1 MFRPLFLLAFAGIS
15 PAIIEAAHGQS
26 FADLEY
32 GLRNHPSLQVM
43 AYQAEASEER
53 ATAATAL
60 PDPVISAGIN
70 NFPIF
75 DPSFTDFLPT
85 NKSIGIQQKFPSLAG
100 RNARAGEAGARANE
114 TREMR
119 AQRYAAL
126 RGELI
131 ALLHEKHR
139 TRVQRGLAEERRAK
153 YDELTQ
159 VAELEIDAGRPAL
172 FRLAEIEG
180 ERAEVDRTLVDLSGQ
195 VAQIDARLIDLLG
208 AVPDTPPPPL
218 SPIDWSGDAMAF
230 HAARVADAGVTVHD
244 RGVDEAKAAWKPEWG
259 AQLTYQQRE
268 SGANFAG
275 DDWVSGMVT
284 VTVPFWAN
292 KNQEP
297 RLRAAKAERAAAQ
310 ANYLSA
316 ARSASAQYST
326 YRSIRQTAEQSAAV
340 LSQKI
345 VAIEDEITSQN
356 TIYESGVGD
365 YAPIIDG
372 EIAIL
377 KLRSDIAGE
386 QARIATATAR
396 MNALLVTQ

>member
-1 MFRPLFLLAFAGIS
+1 MFRPLLLLAFAGIS
-15 PAIIEAAHGQS
+15 PAISGAAHAQS
-26 FADLEY
+26 FPDLEY
-32 GLRNHPSLQVM
+32 ALRDHPSLQVM
-43 AYQAEASEER
+43 AYQAEASDER

-85 NKSIGIQQKFPSLAG
+85 NKSIGIQQKFPSFAG
-100 RNARAGEAGARANE
+100 RNARAGEAFARANE

-139 TRVQRGLAEERRAK
+139 TSVQRDLAEERRAK

-180 ERAEVDRTLVDLSGQ
+180 ERAEVDRILVDLSGQ

-208 AVPDTPPPPL
+208 AVPDTAPPPL
-218 SPIDWSGDAMAF
+218 SPMDWSGDAMAF
-230 HAARVADAGVTVHD
+230 HAARVADAGVTVRD

-284 VTVPFWAN
+284 VTVPFWAS

-316 ARSASAQYST
+316 ARTASAQYST
-326 YRSIRQTAEQSAAV
+326 YRSMRQTAEQSAAV

-345 VAIEDEITSQN
+345 DAIKDEITSQN

>member
-1 MFRPLFLLAFAGIS
+1 MFRPLLLLAFAGIS
-15 PAIIEAAHGQS
+15 PAIIAAAHAQS
-26 FADLEY
+26 FPDLEY
-32 GLRNHPSLQVM
+32 ALRDHPSLQVM
-43 AYQAEASEER
+43 AYQAEAREER
-53 ATAATAL
+53 ASAATAL

-70 NFPIF
+70 NFPVF
-75 DPSFTDFLPT
+75 GPSFSDFLPT
-85 NKSIGIQQKFPSLAG
+85 NKSVGIQQKFPSLAG
-100 RNARAGEAGARANE
+100 RNARAGEAFARANE

-131 ALLHEKHR
+131 ALLHEKQR
-139 TRVQRGLAEERRAK
+139 TSVQRGLAEERRAK

-159 VAELEIDAGRPAL
+159 VAEFEIDAGRPAL

-180 ERAEVDRTLVDLSGQ
+180 ERAEVDRILVDLNGQ

-218 SPIDWSGDAMAF
+218 VPLDWSGDAMAF
-230 HAARVADAGVTVHD
+230 HAARVADAGVTVRD

-259 AQLTYQQRE
+259 AQLTYQQRD
-268 SGANFAG
+268 SGTNFAG
-275 DDWVSGMVT
+275 DDWVSGMVS
-284 VTVPFWAN
+284 VTVPFWAS

-297 RLRAAKAERAAAQ
+297 RLRAAKAERAAAR
-310 ANYLSA
+310 ANYSAA

-326 YRSIRQTAEQSAAV
+326 YRSMRLTAEQSAAV

-345 VAIEDEITSQN
+345 GAIEDEITSQN

-365 YAPIIDG
+365 YAPILDG

>member
-1 MFRPLFLLAFAGIS
+1 MFRPLLVLAFTGMS
-15 PAIIEAAHGQS
+15 PAIIAAAHGQS
-26 FADLEY
+26 FSDLEY
-32 GLRNHPSLQVM
+32 MLRDHPSLQVM
-43 AYQAEASEER
+43 AYQAEASDER
-53 ATAATAL
+53 AMAATAL

-100 RNARAGEAGARANE
+100 RNARAGEADARANE
-114 TREMR
+114 IREMR

-139 TRVQRGLAEERRAK
+139 IRVQRGLAEERRAK

-180 ERAEVDRTLVDLSGQ
+180 ERAEVDRTLVDLAGQ
-195 VAQIDARLIDLLG
+195 VAQIDARLMDLLG
-208 AVPDTPPPPL
+208 VVPDTPPPPL
-218 SPIDWSGDAMAF
+218 SPTDWSGDAMAF
-230 HAARVADAGVTVHD
+230 HAARVADAGVTVRD

-275 DDWVSGMVT
+275 DDWVSGIVT

-292 KNQEP
+292 KNQKP
-297 RLRAAKAERAAAQ
+297 RLRAARAERAAAQ

-326 YRSIRQTAEQSAAV
+326 YRSMRRTAEQSAAV

-345 VAIEDEITSQN
+345 VAVEDEITSQN

-377 KLRSDIAGE
+377 KLRSDIADE